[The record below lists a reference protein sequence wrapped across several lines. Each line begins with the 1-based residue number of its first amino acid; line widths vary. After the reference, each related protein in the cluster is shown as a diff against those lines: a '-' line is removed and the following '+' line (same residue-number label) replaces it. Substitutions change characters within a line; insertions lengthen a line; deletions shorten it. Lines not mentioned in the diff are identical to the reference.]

1 MSRRTV
7 VLIRANPPDEDL
19 TEACRSAGAVL
30 AGTRVKRITLALGAG
45 LAQVRRISTLPP
57 VSQARLRAI
66 VGGEPARFVRVTQE
80 PLTLDA
86 GWLAAESP
94 SVALVV
100 AAPTLKLEA
109 AVEGFRLAG
118 VRVERIVV
126 EGHETANVDLL
137 PANERRRRLR
147 REWRL
152 AGWLGLWAALLW
164 LGLTA
169 RWIVGLRAEE
179 RGLRS
184 RLAEIEPASGAVA
197 LARHQVEQTAIS
209 IRALDSIGGRRG
221 RMVLGLADVASGLPD
236 QAFLTGLSADRD
248 TIRLAGLAVSPA
260 GLVERLGKRA
270 SLERPRLLPPVSGRA
285 AVGVPGMAPF
295 EIVAGRSRLP

>member
-1 MSRRTV
+1 MSRRPV
-7 VLIRANPPDEDL
+7 VLVRPNPPDEDL
-19 TEACRSAGAVL
+19 TEICRAAGAEL
-30 AGTRVKRITLALGAG
+30 AGTRVKRITLALGDG

-66 VGGEPARFVRVTQE
+66 IGGEPARFVRVAQE

-86 GWLAAESP
+86 GWLP
-94 SVALVV
+94 TGKPPLALVV

-126 EGHETANVDLL
+126 EGYESANVDLL

-147 REWRL
+147 REWKL
-152 AGWLGLWAALLW
+152 AGWLGFSAALLW
-164 LGLTA
+164 LGLAA
-169 RWIVGLRAEE
+169 RWTASLRIEE
-179 RGLRS
+179 RELRS

-197 LARHQVEQTAIS
+197 EARHQVDQTAIT

-221 RMVLGLADVASGLPD
+221 RMVIGLADAASGLPD
-236 QAFLTGLSADRD
+236 QAFLTALSADRD
-248 TIRLAGLAVSPA
+248 SIRLAGLAVSPA
-260 GLVERLGKRA
+260 RLVERLGKRP

-285 AVGVPGMAPF
+285 VVGVPGMAPF
-295 EIVAGRSRLP
+295 EIVAGRGRLP

>member
-1 MSRRTV
+1 MSQATI
-7 VLIRANPPDEDL
+7 VLLQPTAPGEDL
-19 TEACRSAGAVL
+19 TEVCRTAGAAL

-66 VGGEPARFVRVTQE
+66 VGGEPARFVRVAHE

-86 GWLAAESP
+86 GWLATERP
-94 SVALVV
+94 PLALVV
-100 AAPTLKLEA
+100 AAPTSKLEA

-137 PANERRRRLR
+137 PANERRRRRR
-147 REWRL
+147 REWRA
-152 AGWLGLWAALLW
+152 AGWLGLWAAVLW
-164 LGLTA
+164 LGLA
-169 RWIVGLRAEE
+169 VRWITGLRAEE

-197 LARHQVEQTAIS
+197 LARHEVEQTAIT

-221 RMVLGLADVASGLPD
+221 RMVLDLADIASGLPG
-236 QAFLTGLSADRD
+236 QASLTALSADRD
-248 TIRLAGLAVSPA
+248 SIRLAGLAVSPA
-260 GLVERLGKRA
+260 QLVERLGKQ
-270 SLERPRLLPPVSGRA
+270 SVLQHPRLLPPAAGRA
-285 AVGVPGMAPF
+285 VAGMASF
-295 EIVAGRSRLP
+295 EIVAGRGKLP